1 MLMADVRRPLIA
13 LIALYA
19 GAISVDRLGE
29 GTIGWWVFL
38 MAAVLAGVML
48 ARGRRGTRITTVI
61 GMALVP
67 YGILKVLTFDASGP
81 PAFDVYLAV
90 TEAAFLV
97 MITVFSARLSS
108 GLQSLDDAIGSV
120 VFGDNP
126 AMPLEDPQAGNEI
139 LTEMARSRRHER
151 PLSITV
157 LAPDSHSFDLAV
169 ERAADDVLRAI
180 RSRYVRGNIGRLI
193 ADQLRRSD
201 ILFEDART
209 GRFLVL
215 SPETGDEGAGLLI
228 GRIRAAASA
237 AGLRL
242 DTGTASFPDHA
253 VSFEQLVELAE
264 RRLAGDP
271 TVPPRLRAI
280 SGETGATP

>member
-1 MLMADVRRPLIA
+1 MADVRRPLIA

-19 GAISVDRLGE
+19 GAVMVDRLGE
-29 GTIGWWVFL
+29 ETIGWWVFL
-38 MAAVLAGVML
+38 LAAGLAAIIL
-48 ARGRRGTRITTVI
+48 ARRHRGTRFATVA
-61 GMALVP
+61 GAALAP
-67 YGILKVLTFDASGP
+67 YGILKILAFSGAGS

-97 MITVFSARLSS
+97 MVAALAARISSA
-108 GLQSLDDAIGSV
+108 LQSLDDAMGTV
-120 VFGDNP
+120 VFGDDP
-126 AMPLEDPQAGNEI
+126 AVPLEDPRAGNEI

-151 PLSITV
+151 PLSVTV
-157 LAPDSHSFDLAV
+157 LAPDAQSFDLAV

-180 RSRYVRGNIGRLI
+180 RSRYVRSNIGRLI

-201 ILFEDART
+201 ILFEDNRS

-215 SPETGDEGAGLLI
+215 SPETGDEGAALLVE
-228 GRIRAAASA
+228 RIRAAASG
-237 AGLRL
+237 AGLHL

-264 RRLAGDP
+264 RRLAGDSV
-271 TVPPRLRAI
+271 VPPRLRAV
-280 SGETGATP
+280 SGENGATP